1 MLGDGLRRVEAG
13 MNEVPGWGEHR
24 SVPGGGRLGSVS
36 RDTAAVDADGNHSQ
50 SHQQC

>member
-1 MLGDGLRRVEAG
+1 MRSQAGGSTAPCLG
-13 MNEVPGWGEHR
+13 GE
-24 SVPGGGRLGSVS
+24 RLGSVS